1 VVELNFTFV
10 YFAVSFLAFVLLMK
24 IFFFDRVASVINKR
38 DEIIKQNLDSSQLTS
53 KQMEEQLA
61 TASSS
66 SILKTARNEAL
77 SIINLANN
85 EAGSQ
90 RNRILDQ
97 AKVELSENYQNSIK
111 QMELEKN
118 QVLAEMDNMVN
129 EISKVMTDK
138 LIEELNSGKKVIGV

>member
-66 SILKTARNEAL
+66 SILKTARDEAL
-77 SIINLANN
+77 SILNLANN

-97 AKVELSENYQNSIK
+97 AKVELSENYQNSIN

>member
-1 VVELNFTFV
+1 
-10 YFAVSFLAFVLLMK
+10 
-24 IFFFDRVASVINKR
+24 
-38 DEIIKQNLDSSQLTS
+38 
-53 KQMEEQLA
+53 MEEQLA

-138 LIEELNSGKKVIGV
+138 LIEELSSGKKVIGV

>member
-1 VVELNFTFV
+1 MVELNFTFV

>member
-66 SILKTARNEAL
+66 SILKTARDEAL

-138 LIEELNSGKKVIGV
+138 LIEELSSGKKVIGV

>member
-1 VVELNFTFV
+1 MVELNFTFV

-77 SIINLANN
+77 SILNLANN

-138 LIEELNSGKKVIGV
+138 LIEELSSGKKVIGV

>member
-1 VVELNFTFV
+1 MVELNFTFV

-66 SILKTARNEAL
+66 SILKTARDEAL

-138 LIEELNSGKKVIGV
+138 LIEELSSGKKVIGV